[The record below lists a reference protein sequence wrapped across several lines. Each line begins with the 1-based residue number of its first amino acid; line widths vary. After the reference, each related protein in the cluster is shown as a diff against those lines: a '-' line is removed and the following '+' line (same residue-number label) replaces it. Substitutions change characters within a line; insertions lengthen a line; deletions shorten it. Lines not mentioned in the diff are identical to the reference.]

1 MKNAVLFSAIGVLA
15 ASYGQV
21 AGAQETGRVVSST
34 PVVQQVAV
42 PRQVCGVQPMVQQ
55 QSSGGGA
62 VVGAIVGGLLGNT
75 IGHGMGRAA
84 ATGLG
89 VVAGA
94 GIGDSIENRGQ
105 QQFAQQCSTQT
116 TYENRTVGY
125 NVVYE
130 YAGKQ
135 YSTQLPYDP
144 GQNIN
149 LQLTPVGG
157 APTAPAAQSRPGSAP
172 PVVVAP
178 PVGQSATVQPL
189 AAPAYEQPVA
199 TIVPSTMVY
208 PAAYPVA
215 YAAYPAPYYY
225 GAPAFYPPIG
235 LSFNFGFS
243 RGWGG
248 HHHRH
253 WR

>member
-1 MKNAVLFSAIGVLA
+1 MKKAVLFSAIGVLS
-15 ASYGQV
+15 ASIGQV
-21 AGAQETGRVVSST
+21 ASAQETGRVVSST

-42 PRQVCGVQPMVQQ
+42 PRQVCNTQPMVQQ

-62 VVGAIVGGLLGNT
+62 VIGAIVGGLLGNT

-84 ATGLG
+84 ATGIG

-94 GIGDSIENRGQ
+94 GIGDSVENRGQ
-105 QQFAQQCSTQT
+105 QQFAQACSTQT

-144 GQNIN
+144 GQSIN

-157 APTAPAAQSRPGSAP
+157 APMAPANSTQGRPGMAP

-178 PVGQSATVQPL
+178 PMGQSANVQPV

-208 PAAYPVA
+208 PAAYPV
-215 YAAYPAPYYY
+215 YGAPYYY

-235 LSFNFGFS
+235 LSLNLGYS

-248 HHHRH
+248 HHHGGH

>member
-1 MKNAVLFSAIGVLA
+1 MKKAVLCSAIGMLA
-15 ASYGQV
+15 ASYGQ
-21 AGAQETGRVVSST
+21 AASAQETGRVISST
-34 PVVQQVAV
+34 PVIQQVAV
-42 PRQVCGVQPMVQQ
+42 PRQVCGVQPVVQQ

-62 VVGAIVGGLLGNT
+62 VIGAIVGGLLGNT

-94 GIGDSIENRGQ
+94 GIGDSVENRG

-149 LQLTPVGG
+149 LQVTPVGG
-157 APTAPAAQSRPGSAP
+157 APMQPANSAQGRPANAA

-189 AAPAYEQPVA
+189 AAPVQEQPVA

-208 PAAYPVA
+208 PATYPV
-215 YAAYPAPYYY
+215 YSAPYYY

-235 LSFNFGFS
+235 LSFNLGYS

-248 HHHRH
+248 HHHGH